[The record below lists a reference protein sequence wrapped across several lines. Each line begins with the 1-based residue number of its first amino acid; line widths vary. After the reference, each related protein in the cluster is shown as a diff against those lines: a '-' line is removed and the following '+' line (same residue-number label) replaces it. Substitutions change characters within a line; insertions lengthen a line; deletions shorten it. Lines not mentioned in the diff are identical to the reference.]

1 MKKLISIL
9 VAAVLL
15 MSTLSVVVSAKT
27 ADIVHQSKAGTATVD
42 GAKDDIYADGLI
54 LPIIQKGYSSS
65 DGMLLDE
72 ATGTVYIVNDSE
84 NVYIYFEM
92 YDSEIDAANAETWA
106 QDSVEI
112 FYMNNNQQVQVRYL
126 PDGRVIGEN
135 LDNGHAIVLTEKGYD
150 VEVAM
155 PITDVLNNQIEMC
168 IQNNACSGGARDY
181 TVYIEGNSDADDA
194 YQRSNRESV
203 YDCWWT
209 LTLAGDFED
218 TREVPPVEEEK
229 VWTLD
234 DETYATITEGGLGLI
249 AMVYLQD
256 TVNYGWMNLTPFT
269 ADFGTTMELYN
280 ANCQMSVILGEAET
294 ANFTKIPRFGIQIAD
309 NHFLQLPEDATV
321 GTTGDSGNFGFEF
334 TDVIITADG
343 YADVVIP
350 GEYVNVDW
358 TIIQQ
363 NGYTSG
369 NTYKID
375 FVQPAMDQLGL
386 DLAGFCE
393 YAKNIST
400 ISTNITLVDWNGITA
415 EEVNAVKEAEKA
427 EADAVVASIEEYITV
442 VKNAV
447 DAAELTD
454 DVAELETLAETA
466 KTAYENAVA
475 KAEGYPDAE
484 YEAAKLAK
492 SVEKI
497 NEKIE
502 EVKAE
507 LERIAAEEEAAR
519 IAAEEAAA
527 KARTTT
533 IIIVIAVVAVVAVA
547 LVIVLVIKKK
557 K

>member
-42 GAKDDIYADGLI
+42 GVKDDIYADGLI

-65 DGMLLDE
+65 DGTLLDE
-72 ATGTVYIVNDSE
+72 AAGTLYIVNDSE

-92 YDSEIDAANAETWA
+92 YDSEIDAGNAETWA

-155 PITDVLNNQIEMC
+155 PITDVLNNQVEMC

-194 YQRSNRESV
+194 YQRVNRESV

-218 TREVPPVEEEK
+218 TREIAPVEEEK

-249 AMVYLQD
+249 AMVFLQD

-294 ANFTKIPRFGIQIAD
+294 ANFTKVPRFGIQIAD

-475 KAEGYPDAE
+475 KAEGYLDAE

-502 EVKAE
+502 DVKAE

-533 IIIVIAVVAVVAVA
+533 IIIVVAVVAVVAVA